1 MLMVK
6 SKVPE
11 VPGVLPEGEANA
23 KKLGVISL
31 LRGQLKYRT
40 NSHCN
45 DGHIESIIR

>member
-11 VPGVLPEGEANA
+11 VPGLLPEGEANA
-23 KKLGVISL
+23 EELGVISS

-40 NSHCN
+40 NSHSN
-45 DGHIESIIR
+45 DGHIESISR